1 MTWMTD
7 NPVRVDASHPQC
19 SACGSTT
26 VLIKDDVRRCWEC
39 GAVVEVPPGF
49 AKPVEPT
56 VP

>member
-1 MTWMTD
+1 MTD